1 MVKTSNKL
9 KSPNNPKN
17 KISQR
22 HISNSK
28 RPTSKNVSNNR
39 RFNNKSKFSGK
50 SHLNKANLRNMKA
63 MKKERFLQ
71 KKETKTK
78 LSIKQEEDI
87 NNMENERDLFDE
99 DGFYK
104 IEEEVNEKEWE
115 ENDLLAGKTITLG
128 DSLFNKMTNV
138 EQRKFDPRVVDAY
151 NVVGNILSTYVSGKL
166 PKAFNILPST
176 ENWEDLIQL
185 TKPFNWS
192 PQATYEATIMF
203 SSNFGSDLAEKF
215 YSKVLLP
222 IVRNNIKTHKKLNIH
237 YYNCLKKA
245 IFKPS
250 AFFKGIIF
258 PLSENLT
265 SKEAAIIGSILKKC
279 SIPVTHSS
287 ACIMKLTTMKPGMG
301 VLFFIRSMLL
311 KKYAIPTKV
320 KECLVKYFHGFIKS
334 EQEKMPVVWH
344 QILLTFVQFYK
355 FDLNEE
361 EKDLIREV
369 VSKKHHHM
377 ISEDIYRELSYKA
390 PTLGNLKSLN
400 TTQIN
405 MKID

>member
-71 KKETKTK
+71 KKEAKTK

-87 NNMENERDLFDE
+87 NNMQNERELFDE

-138 EQRKFDPRVVDAY
+138 
-151 NVVGNILSTYVSGKL
+151 
-166 PKAFNILPST
+166 
-176 ENWEDLIQL
+176 
-185 TKPFNWS
+185 
-192 PQATYEATIMF
+192 
-203 SSNFGSDLAEKF
+203 
-215 YSKVLLP
+215 
-222 IVRNNIKTHKKLNIH
+222 
-237 YYNCLKKA
+237 
-245 IFKPS
+245 
-250 AFFKGIIF
+250 
-258 PLSENLT
+258 
-265 SKEAAIIGSILKKC
+265 
-279 SIPVTHSS
+279 
-287 ACIMKLTTMKPGMG
+287 
-301 VLFFIRSMLL
+301 
-311 KKYAIPTKV
+311 
-320 KECLVKYFHGFIKS
+320 
-334 EQEKMPVVWH
+334 
-344 QILLTFVQFYK
+344 
-355 FDLNEE
+355 
-361 EKDLIREV
+361 
-369 VSKKHHHM
+369 
-377 ISEDIYRELSYKA
+377 
-390 PTLGNLKSLN
+390 
-400 TTQIN
+400 
-405 MKID
+405 